1 MKLKNVTYIAAIFL
15 SLVSQ
20 TVLAENNSITYKN
33 GRGSLLTLKFSS
45 DYTVTGSFTNAVAS
59 KSCQQSVGMKRP
71 IQGFTADNAITIIV
85 NYPGCGAVVT
95 FIGNMDSSKKI
106 IDTTAL
112 VAYQSSQDGLGPLMV
127 THDVFKQV

>member
-1 MKLKNVTYIAAIFL
+1 MKFKNVICITAIFL
-15 SLVSQ
+15 SLISQ

-33 GRGSLLTLKFSS
+33 GRGSLLNLKFNS
-45 DYTVTGSFTNAVAS
+45 DYTLTGSFTNAVAS

-71 IQGFTADNAITIIV
+71 IQGFIAENAITIIV

-95 FIGNMDSSKKI
+95 FIGNMNHSKKI

-112 VAYQSSQDGLGPLMV
+112 VAYQSSQDGPGSLMV
-127 THDVFKQV
+127 THDVFKQF